1 MSAGAAVACVGGGH
15 GLAATLRSVVGWAG
29 SVTAVVS
36 AADDGGSSGRLR
48 DELGILPPGDLR
60 RCLSALAD
68 PASVLGGALEHRFQG
83 GALDDH
89 ALGNLLIAG
98 LMGYGLD
105 VEAALAE
112 VGRLVGASGRVL
124 PTATV
129 PVTLTG
135 EGGGQGPVEGQALV
149 QDALGLR
156 RLAIAPADPPTPSG
170 VSAAIEGAD
179 LVVLGPGSLFTSVLA
194 AAVVPGVARAL
205 AATRARRVLVLNLGV
220 QGRETEGL
228 SPDDH
233 VQLAVDHGVAI
244 DVVLADP
251 RFAPERSPV
260 PVVVKEV
267 GADGDAVHEPSRLG
281 PALAELVAR
290 AEGSGE
296 ARRGGEAV

>member
-1 MSAGAAVACVGGGH
+1 MTTATAVACVGGGH
-15 GLAATLRSVVGWAG
+15 GLAATLRSVAGWAG

-68 PASVLGGALEHRFQG
+68 PTSVLGGALEHRFQG

-98 LMGYGLD
+98 LMGHGLD
-105 VEAALAE
+105 VEDALAE
-112 VGRLVGASGRVL
+112 VGRLVGATGRVL

-135 EGGGQGPVEGQALV
+135 EGGGQGPVEGQAQV
-149 QDALGLR
+149 QDASGLR
-156 RLAIAPADPPTPSG
+156 RLAIAPADPPTPAG
-170 VSAAIEGAD
+170 VAAAIGGAD

-205 AATRARRVLVLNLGV
+205 AATRARRVLVLNLGP
-220 QGRETEGL
+220 QRRETEGL

-233 VQLAVDHGVAI
+233 VQVAVDHGLAI

-260 PVVVKEV
+260 PVVVRSV
-267 GADGDAVHEPSRLG
+267 GADDEAVHEPSRLG
-281 PALAELVAR
+281 PALTELVGGAGSPV
-290 AEGSGE
+290 EGRG
-296 ARRGGEAV
+296 GGEAV